1 MSTPSQRNRY
11 PHLVALMAVGLLGL
25 GAAAGAQKSPPEGQG
40 LSPEEQ
46 IVISVYKQ
54 AGPGVVHITSTA
66 LAYDFFF
73 NPVPQRGTGS
83 GFIVDDRG
91 YILTNNHVV
100 ERSEERRVGKECR
113 L

>member
-1 MSTPSQRNRY
+1 MTVLIPLKIGK
-11 PHLVALMAVGLLGL
+11 PLLAGLIAAGCLGL
-25 GAAAGAQKSPPEGQG
+25 GAMAQAQKSPAEAQG

-46 IVISVYKQ
+46 IVISAYKQ

-91 YILTNNHVV
+91 YILPTTMW
-100 ERSEERRVGKECR
+100 SRRPIASK
-113 L
+113 